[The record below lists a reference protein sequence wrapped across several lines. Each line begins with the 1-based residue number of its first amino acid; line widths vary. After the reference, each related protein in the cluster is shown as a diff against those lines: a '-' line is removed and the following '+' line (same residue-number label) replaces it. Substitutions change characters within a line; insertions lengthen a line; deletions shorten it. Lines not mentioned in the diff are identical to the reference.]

1 MSGHSKWS
9 TIKHKKG
16 KEDAKRGKIF
26 TKLARYIIVAA
37 KEGGID
43 PEYNPSLKTA
53 IEKAK
58 AENMPNENIERA
70 LKKAA
75 GDVNSDNYENIIYE
89 GYAPEGI
96 AVVVECLTDNRNR
109 TAADIRHAFDK
120 YGGNLGQSG
129 SVLFMFEKKG
139 IIEITTNQAQED
151 ELMDFALENGAG
163 DFETNGEVY
172 TIYCEV
178 GDFISLRDALQ
189 DKGYKLSTC
198 DLQYVPNNMS
208 SISGEDNIKK
218 TIKMIDQLED
228 NDDVQNVYH
237 NWDVPENLEIE

>member
-89 GYAPEGI
+89 GYVPEGI

-178 GDFISLRDALQ
+178 GDFISLRDSLQ